1 MKETSMIHAKCLV
14 LAVIGF
20 ALSAQL
26 LSAQDLSMYRNF
38 QIGMNLAS
46 VVTQTTT
53 NPRDVRLIHQRP
65 AVIQEIAWDP
75 RPVRTE
81 ASRQTDPVQQIVF
94 SFYNDELF
102 RIVVTYAPAKIAGLT
117 AEDFVE
123 SMSAMYGTATR
134 PAPPVTS
141 ASLSQTSRDTGDN
154 VIARWEDGQY
164 SVNLLRSTYGSS
176 MNIVMFSKQLDALAR
191 AALTEAVR
199 LDKQEAPQR
208 EVERQL
214 RQESDDRAA
223 QEKAR
228 VANKAP
234 FRF

>member
-1 MKETSMIHAKCLV
+1 MISV
-14 LAVIGF
+14 TRVGIAVIG
-20 ALSAQL
+20 AVLSAQL
-26 LSAQDLSMYRNF
+26 LSAQDLSTYRNF
-38 QIGMNLAS
+38 HIGMNLAS
-46 VVTQTTT
+46 VTTQTTT
-53 NPRDVRLIHQRP
+53 TERDVRLIHQRP
-65 AVIQEIAWDP
+65 ALIQELAWGP

-81 ASRQTDPVQQIVF
+81 PSRQTDPVQQIVF

-102 RIVVTYAPAKIAGLT
+102 RIVVTYAPEKIAGLT

-123 SMSAMYGTATR
+123 SMSGMYGAATR

-141 ASLSQTSRDTGDN
+141 ASLSQTSRDSGDN
-154 VIARWEDGQY
+154 VIARWEDRQY

-176 MNIVMFSKQLDALAR
+176 LNIVMFSKQVDALAR

-208 EVERQL
+208 EVERQQ
-214 RQESDDRAA
+214 RQESDNLAA

-228 VANKAP
+228 DANKAP